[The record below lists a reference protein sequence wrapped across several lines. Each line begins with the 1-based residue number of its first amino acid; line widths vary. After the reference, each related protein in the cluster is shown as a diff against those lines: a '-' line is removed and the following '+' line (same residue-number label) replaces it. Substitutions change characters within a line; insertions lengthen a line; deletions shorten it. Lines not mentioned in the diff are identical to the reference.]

1 MYMIL
6 VDTNNSGNS
15 SFHSSRYINSNLGNC
30 LWHTQEHIRLAK
42 VWSSSIPPLHAKR
55 IAYKSVI
62 PEQPR
67 LNRRAS
73 KINPVEI
80 VDAGTMGFTLA

>member
-1 MYMIL
+1 MIL
-6 VDTNNSGNS
+6 VDTKSNSGNS
-15 SFHSSRYINSNLGNC
+15 SFHSSRYINSSLGNS
-30 LWHTQEHIRLAK
+30 LWHTQEYIRLAK
-42 VWSSSIPPLHAKR
+42 GWSSSIPPLQAKR
-55 IAYKSVI
+55 IAYKSVRQ
-62 PEQPR
+62 EQPH